1 MAITLGHFA
10 RVLVSDHV
18 AAMEEWALTRPM
30 TATEYQ
36 IAKKYLTTAS
46 TSSSPPMTMTTT
58 TTYSSK
64 FRKEGR
70 SQRSLSPPPPPP
82 PSSTASRGLCLSDF
96 IVLQLLRQ
104 GRISAGTMNILKKE
118 FDVLD
123 KDRTG
128 VLTLEEATNWCSIPK
143 VDEDDDVVSLP
154 SSSSSS
160 SSSER

>member
-1 MAITLGHFA
+1 MAITFGHFA

-18 AAMEEWALTRPM
+18 AAIEEWALTRPM

-36 IAKKYLTTAS
+36 IARKYLTKVP
-46 TSSSPPMTMTTT
+46 SSQPPQPITTT

-64 FRKEGR
+64 LTKEGR
-70 SQRSLSPPPPPP
+70 PQRSLSSPPT
-82 PSSTASRGLCLSDF
+82 STARRGLCLSDF

-143 VDEDDDVVSLP
+143 VDESEDEDIVPPPP
-154 SSSSSS
+154 SS
-160 SSSER
+160 EH

>member
-46 TSSSPPMTMTTT
+46 TSSPSPMTMTTT

-64 FRKEGR
+64 LTKEGR

-82 PSSTASRGLCLSDF
+82 PPSTASRGLCLSDF

-160 SSSER
+160 SER

>member
-1 MAITLGHFA
+1 MAITFGHFA

-36 IAKKYLTTAS
+36 IAKKYLTKAS
-46 TSSSPPMTMTTT
+46 PSSPPPITQTTTT

-64 FRKEGR
+64 LTKEGR
-70 SQRSLSPPPPPP
+70 PQRSLSPPPP
-82 PSSTASRGLCLSDF
+82 STAWRGLCLSDF

-128 VLTLEEATNWCSIPK
+128 VLTLEEATNWCSIPIL
-143 VDEDDDVVSLP
+143 DEDEDVVLP
-154 SSSSSS
+154 PSS

>member
-36 IAKKYLTTAS
+36 IAKKYLTKAS
-46 TSSSPPMTMTTT
+46 TSSPPPMTMTTT

-70 SQRSLSPPPPPP
+70 SQRSLSPPPP
-82 PSSTASRGLCLSDF
+82 STASRGLCLSDF

-128 VLTLEEATNWCSIPK
+128 VLTLEEATNW
-143 VDEDDDVVSLP
+143 SLLQGDKDANM
-154 SSSSSS
+154 
-160 SSSER
+160 